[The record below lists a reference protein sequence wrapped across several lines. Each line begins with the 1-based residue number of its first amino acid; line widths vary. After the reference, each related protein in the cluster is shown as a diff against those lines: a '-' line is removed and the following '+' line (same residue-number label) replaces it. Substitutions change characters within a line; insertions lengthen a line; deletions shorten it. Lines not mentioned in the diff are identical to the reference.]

1 MNTLPLLIM
10 LMVHHTIPGG
20 FDSIP
25 LVFMPS
31 IETCRQT
38 AELNN
43 AGIKMVAELNNSG
56 IKMGDQPNAMWY
68 SCLGG
73 KQ

>member
-43 AGIKMVAELNNSG
+43 SAIKMVD
-56 IKMGDQPNAMWY
+56 KMVDRPNAMWY